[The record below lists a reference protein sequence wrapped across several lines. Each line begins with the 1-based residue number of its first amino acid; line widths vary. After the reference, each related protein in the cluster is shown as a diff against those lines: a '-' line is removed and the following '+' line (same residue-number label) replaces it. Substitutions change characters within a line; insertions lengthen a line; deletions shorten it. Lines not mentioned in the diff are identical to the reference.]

1 MSNEITV
8 RITCS
13 LQEIYNILK
22 SKGFSI
28 VDKYNLE
35 DTYYILNNIDIREQ
49 PIREI
54 LKKYVLIRNITQF
67 VPDDF
72 IDSYNL
78 FTMTFKNKKI
88 ALDGTTIISQ
98 DKKDCQIQNMEQGK
112 AFIESLGYKEIMT
125 IKENSIVYGKGKL
138 KLAIKDVVN
147 GDNLIEIET
156 IEDDTELDTTD
167 KLKATINELQIPI
180 DTNDYFV
187 KKAEIELKKII

>member
-28 VDKYNLE
+28 GDKYNLE
-35 DTYYILNNIDIREQ
+35 DTYYILNNIDIMEQ

-88 ALDGTTIISQ
+88 TLDGTIISQ

-156 IEDDTELDTTD
+156 IEDDAELDTTD

>member
-88 ALDGTTIISQ
+88 ALDGTIISQ

-167 KLKATINELQIPI
+167 KLKTTINELQIPI

>member
-88 ALDGTTIISQ
+88 ALDGTIISQ

-125 IKENSIVYGKGKL
+125 IKENAIVYGKGKL

>member
-22 SKGFSI
+22 NKGFSI

-35 DTYYILNNIDIREQ
+35 DTYYVLNNIDIRKQ
-49 PIREI
+49 PIRKI
-54 LKKYVLIRNITQF
+54 LKKYVLIRSIIQF

-78 FTMTFKNKKI
+78 FTMTFKNKNI
-88 ALDGTTIISQ
+88 ALDGTIISQ

-125 IKENSIVYGKGKL
+125 IKENAIVYGKGEL
-138 KLAIKDVVN
+138 KLVIKDVVN

-156 IEDDTELDTTD
+156 IEDNSELDTTD
-167 KLKATINELQIPI
+167 KLKAIINELQIPI

-187 KKAEIELKKII
+187 KKAEIELKKIL

>member
-1 MSNEITV
+1 M
-8 RITCS
+8 
-13 LQEIYNILK
+13 
-22 SKGFSI
+22 
-28 VDKYNLE
+28 
-35 DTYYILNNIDIREQ
+35 
-49 PIREI
+49 
-54 LKKYVLIRNITQF
+54 IRNITQF

-88 ALDGTTIISQ
+88 ALDGTIISQ

-156 IEDDTELDTTD
+156 IEDDAELDTTD

>member
-22 SKGFSI
+22 NKGFSI

-35 DTYYILNNIDIREQ
+35 DTYYILNKIDIRKQ

-54 LKKYVLIRNITQF
+54 LKKYVLIRNIIQF

-78 FTMTFKNKKI
+78 FTMTFKNKNI
-88 ALDGTTIISQ
+88 SLDGTIISQ
-98 DKKDCQIQNMEQGK
+98 DKKDCQIQSMEQGK

-125 IKENSIVYGKGKL
+125 IKESAIVYGNGKY

-156 IEDDTELDTTD
+156 IEDDPELDTTD
-167 KLKATINELQIPI
+167 KLKAMINELQIPI
-180 DTNDYFV
+180 DTNDYFI
-187 KKAEIELKKII
+187 KKAEIELKKIL

>member
-35 DTYYILNNIDIREQ
+35 DTYYILNNIDISEQ

-88 ALDGTTIISQ
+88 ALDGTIISQ

-156 IEDDTELDTTD
+156 IEDDAELDTTD

>member
-22 SKGFSI
+22 NKGFSI

-35 DTYYILNNIDIREQ
+35 DTYYVLNNIDIRKQ
-49 PIREI
+49 PIRKI
-54 LKKYVLIRNITQF
+54 LKKYVLIRSIIQF

-78 FTMTFKNKKI
+78 FTMTFKNKNI
-88 ALDGTTIISQ
+88 ALDGTIISQ

-125 IKENSIVYGKGKL
+125 IKENAIVYGKGEL
-138 KLAIKDVVN
+138 KLVIKDVVN

-156 IEDDTELDTTD
+156 IEDNSELDTTD
-167 KLKATINELQIPI
+167 KLKAIINELQIPI

>member
-1 MSNEITV
+1 LSNEITV

-22 SKGFSI
+22 NKGFSI

-35 DTYYILNNIDIREQ
+35 DTYYVLNNIDIRKQ
-49 PIREI
+49 PIRKI
-54 LKKYVLIRNITQF
+54 LKKYVLIRSIIQF

-78 FTMTFKNKKI
+78 FTMTFKNKNI
-88 ALDGTTIISQ
+88 ALDGTIISQ

-125 IKENSIVYGKGKL
+125 IKENAIVYGKGEL
-138 KLAIKDVVN
+138 KLVIKDVVN

-156 IEDDTELDTTD
+156 IEDNSELDTTD
-167 KLKATINELQIPI
+167 KLKAIINELQIPI

-187 KKAEIELKKII
+187 KKAEIELKKIL

>member
-88 ALDGTTIISQ
+88 ALDGTIISQ

-156 IEDDTELDTTD
+156 IEDDAELDTTD

>member
-35 DTYYILNNIDIREQ
+35 DTYYILNNIDIMEQ

-54 LKKYVLIRNITQF
+54 LKKYILIRNITQF

-88 ALDGTTIISQ
+88 ALDGTIISQ

-156 IEDDTELDTTD
+156 IEDDAELDTTD

>member
-1 MSNEITV
+1 LSNEITV

-22 SKGFSI
+22 NKGFSI

-35 DTYYILNNIDIREQ
+35 DTYYVLNNIDIRKQ
-49 PIREI
+49 PIRKI
-54 LKKYVLIRNITQF
+54 LKKYVLIRSIIQF

-78 FTMTFKNKKI
+78 FTMTFKNKNI
-88 ALDGTTIISQ
+88 ALDGTIISQ

-125 IKENSIVYGKGKL
+125 IKENAIVYGKGEL
-138 KLAIKDVVN
+138 KLVIKDVVN

-156 IEDDTELDTTD
+156 IEDNSELDTTD
-167 KLKATINELQIPI
+167 KLKAIINELQIPI

>member
-22 SKGFSI
+22 DKEFSI

-35 DTYYILNNIDIREQ
+35 DTYYVLNNIDIRKQ

-67 VPDDF
+67 VPEDF

-78 FTMTFKNKKI
+78 FTMTFKNKNI
-88 ALDGTTIISQ
+88 ALDGTIINQ
-98 DKKDCQIQNMEQGK
+98 DKKDCQIQNLEQGK
-112 AFIESLGYKEIMT
+112 AFIESLGYKGIMT
-125 IKENSIVYGKGKL
+125 IKENAIVYGKGKL

-156 IEDDTELDTTD
+156 IEDDPELDTTD
-167 KLKATINELQIPI
+167 KLKAMINELQIPI

>member
-22 SKGFSI
+22 NKGFSI

-35 DTYYILNNIDIREQ
+35 DTYYVLNNIDIRKQ
-49 PIREI
+49 PIRKI
-54 LKKYVLIRNITQF
+54 LKKYVLIRSIIQF
-67 VPDDF
+67 VSDDF

-78 FTMTFKNKKI
+78 FTMTFKNKNI
-88 ALDGTTIISQ
+88 ALDGTIISQ

-125 IKENSIVYGKGKL
+125 IKENAIVYGKGEL
-138 KLAIKDVVN
+138 KLVIKDVVN

-156 IEDDTELDTTD
+156 IEDNSELDTTD
-167 KLKATINELQIPI
+167 KLKAIINELQIPI

>member
-13 LQEIYNILK
+13 LQEIYNILN

-88 ALDGTTIISQ
+88 ALDGTIISQ

-112 AFIESLGYKEIMT
+112 AFIESLGYKEIIT
-125 IKENSIVYGKGKL
+125 IKENAIVYGKGEL
-138 KLAIKDVVN
+138 KLVIKDVVN

-156 IEDDTELDTTD
+156 IEDNSELDTTD
-167 KLKATINELQIPI
+167 KLKAIINELQIPI

>member
-22 SKGFSI
+22 NKGFSI

-35 DTYYILNNIDIREQ
+35 DTYYVLNNIDIRKQ

-54 LKKYVLIRNITQF
+54 LKKYVLIRNIIQF

-78 FTMTFKNKKI
+78 FTMTFKNKNI
-88 ALDGTTIISQ
+88 ALDGTIVSQ

-125 IKENSIVYGKGKL
+125 IKENAIVYGKGKL
-138 KLAIKDVVN
+138 KLVIKDVVN

-156 IEDDTELDTTD
+156 IEDNSELDTTD
-167 KLKATINELQIPI
+167 KLKAIINELQIPI

>member
-13 LQEIYNILK
+13 LQEIYNILN

-35 DTYYILNNIDIREQ
+35 DTYYILNNIDIRER

-67 VPDDF
+67 VPEDF

-78 FTMTFKNKKI
+78 FTMTFKNKNI
-88 ALDGTTIISQ
+88 ALDGTIINQ
-98 DKKDCQIQNMEQGK
+98 DKKDCQIQNLEQGK

-125 IKENSIVYGKGKL
+125 IKENAIVYGKGKL

-156 IEDDTELDTTD
+156 IENDPELDTTD
-167 KLKATINELQIPI
+167 KLKAMINELQIPI

>member
-35 DTYYILNNIDIREQ
+35 DTYYILNNIDIMEQ

-88 ALDGTTIISQ
+88 ALDGTIISQ

-156 IEDDTELDTTD
+156 IEDDAELDTTD

>member
-88 ALDGTTIISQ
+88 ALDGTIISQ

>member
-22 SKGFSI
+22 DKGFSI

-35 DTYYILNNIDIREQ
+35 DTYYVLNNIDISKQ

-67 VPDDF
+67 VPEDF
-72 IDSYNL
+72 INSYNL
-78 FTMTFKNKKI
+78 FTMTFKNKNI
-88 ALDGTTIISQ
+88 ALDGTIISQ
-98 DKKDCQIQNMEQGK
+98 NKKDCQIQNMEQGK
-112 AFIESLGYKEIMT
+112 GFIESLGYKEIMT
-125 IKENSIVYGKGKL
+125 IKENAIVYGKGKL
-138 KLAIKDVVN
+138 KLAIKDVAN

-156 IEDDTELDTTD
+156 IEDNPELDTTD
-167 KLKATINELQIPI
+167 KLKAIINELQIPI

>member
-22 SKGFSI
+22 DKGFSI

-35 DTYYILNNIDIREQ
+35 DTYYILNNIDIRKQ
-49 PIREI
+49 PIRKI
-54 LKKYVLIRNITQF
+54 LKKYVLIRNIIQF

-72 IDSYNL
+72 IDGYNL
-78 FTMTFKNKKI
+78 FTMTYKNKNI
-88 ALDGTTIISQ
+88 ALDGTIINQ
-98 DKKDCQIQNMEQGK
+98 DKKDCQIQNIEQGK

-125 IKENSIVYGKGKL
+125 IKENAIVYGKDKL

-156 IEDDTELDTTD
+156 IEDDPELDTTD
-167 KLKATINELQIPI
+167 KLKAMINELQIPI

-187 KKAEIELKKII
+187 KKAEIELKKVI

>member
-22 SKGFSI
+22 NKGFSI

-35 DTYYILNNIDIREQ
+35 DTYYVLNNIDIRKQ

-54 LKKYVLIRNITQF
+54 LKKYVLIRNIIQF

-78 FTMTFKNKKI
+78 FTMTFKNKNI
-88 ALDGTTIISQ
+88 ALDGTIISQ

-125 IKENSIVYGKGKL
+125 IKENAIVYGKGKL
-138 KLAIKDVVN
+138 KLVIKDVVN

-156 IEDDTELDTTD
+156 IEDNSELDTTD
-167 KLKATINELQIPI
+167 KLKAIINELQIPI

>member
-1 MSNEITV
+1 LSNEITV

-88 ALDGTTIISQ
+88 ALDGTIISQ

>member
-22 SKGFSI
+22 NKGFSI

-35 DTYYILNNIDIREQ
+35 DTYYVLNYIDIRKQ

-54 LKKYVLIRNITQF
+54 LKKYVLIRSIIQF

-78 FTMTFKNKKI
+78 FTMTFKNKNI
-88 ALDGTTIISQ
+88 ALDGTIINQ

-125 IKENSIVYGKGKL
+125 IKENAIVYGKGEL
-138 KLAIKDVVN
+138 KLVIKDVVN

-156 IEDDTELDTTD
+156 IEDNSELDTTD
-167 KLKATINELQIPI
+167 KLKAIINELQIPI

>member
-22 SKGFSI
+22 DKEFSI

-35 DTYYILNNIDIREQ
+35 DTYYALNNIDIRKQ

-67 VPDDF
+67 VPEDF

-78 FTMTFKNKKI
+78 FTMTFKNKNI
-88 ALDGTTIISQ
+88 ALDGTIINQ
-98 DKKDCQIQNMEQGK
+98 DKKDCQIQNLEQGK

-125 IKENSIVYGKGKL
+125 IKENAIVYGKGKL

-156 IEDDTELDTTD
+156 IENDPELDTTD
-167 KLKATINELQIPI
+167 KLKAMINELQIPI